1 MREYNTEVILAENGV
16 WYRCEQ
22 KEKTNRDD
30 DETGEEESI
39 CFILPHSDSSLVR
52 QGLLVIGDGVGRAA
66 ERAERFP
73 R

>member
-1 MREYNTEVILAENGV
+1 MREYNTEEIPAESGV
-16 WYRCEQ
+16 WYRCER

-52 QGLLVIGDGVGRAA
+52 QGLLVIGDGVGSVA
-66 ERAERFP
+66 ERAKRFP
-73 R
+73 G